1 MGQIIVGIMLF
12 SCYINRRPGY
22 PIQPPSQSQG
32 LLDQDKPEPYD
43 ERDLSDSS
51 DDQDPSSFA
60 IDDVAKTSSHPP
72 KKRQCCGVV
81 FQTPN
86 SSRFANNLHSRFVQK
101 FPFLIEMFY
110 WAFNYSIYVSAKG
123 LGELIFST
131 DGIWELAEK
140 HGIAVLNFEH
150 ESPLSFLFPP
160 REVFVQQFFMN
171 GRQAMLSF
179 LNRNYSWVHIP
190 ATIR

>member
-1 MGQIIVGIMLF
+1 MEQVIVSIMVF

-22 PIQPPSQSQG
+22 SIRPQSQSLG
-32 LLDQDKPEPYD
+32 LLDQDKLEPFD
-43 ERDLSDSS
+43 ERDLSDSN
-51 DDQDPSSFA
+51 DDQDPSPSSF
-60 IDDVAKTSSHPP
+60 DDLTKASKHAP
-72 KKRQCCGVV
+72 KKRQCCGII
-81 FQTPN
+81 FETPN
-86 SSRFANNLHSRFVQK
+86 SSRFANHRHSRFVQK
-101 FPFLIEMFY
+101 FPFLVEMFY

-131 DGIWELAEK
+131 DGVWELAEK
-140 HGIAVLNFEH
+140 HGKSVLAFEQ
-150 ESPLSFLFPP
+150 ESPFSFLFPP
-160 REVFVQQFFMN
+160 REVFVQQWFMN